1 MKRKLQLE
9 QTLYLDYARASL
21 RILQRSLELARGA
34 EPDFYRVAAVQLRLL
49 LCDTTRQHER
59 LVETALLPRL
69 FPSMLLPALDA
80 TGRPLPGQAALPIHA
95 WLEQTVPGLGVSLRT
110 LIRRVCDQDGGAHV
124 DLRDSPPLAEA
135 ALARDL
141 LLAVG
146 DVVLAEAGRSVFPRQ

>member
-9 QTLYLDYARASL
+9 QTLYLDYTRSAL

-59 LVETALLPRL
+59 VVETALLPRL
-69 FPSMLLPALDA
+69 FPSMLLPALDDA
-80 TGRPLPGQAALPIHA
+80 GRPQSGQAGLPIPA
-95 WLEQTVPGLGVSLRT
+95 WLEQTVPGLGISLRA

-124 DLRDSPPLAEA
+124 DLRDSPPLADST
-135 ALARDL
+135 LAR
-141 LLAVG
+141 AVLMAIG
-146 DVVLAEAGRSVFPRQ
+146 DVVLAEAGRSLFPRQ